1 LKVIFGAITLASR
14 VIKPSSDRPLLNDT
28 GAPSS
33 QFDFWLRAI
42 TEQAL
47 IIGTGNPEGVYEA
60 LQGARY
66 MDENGTAGNI
76 LYIKRNS
83 DILGDK
89 TKGWILV

>member
-1 LKVIFGAITLASR
+1 MAIR

-42 TEQAL
+42 TDRAL
-47 IIGTGNPEGVYEA
+47 IIGDGNPEGIFEA
-60 LQGARY
+60 LQGALY
-66 MDENGTAGNI
+66 LDESGTSGNI